1 MIHTCLQ
8 YSMITVT
15 LFGRG
20 GQGIK
25 STAHVMSTAAF
36 LDGNYV
42 QDQPLYSAERRGA
55 PISAYI
61 RISKHPILA
70 RGYVWQ
76 PLFLIVADDSL
87 LDHESEDVL
96 QDVTKDTVIL
106 VNSALST
113 EQIASKYSILNKISV
128 ADLSQLAMDVLH
140 RHMVSVAVA
149 GAAARL
155 IGLDIQNLK
164 QAVALELK
172 EIGIRDEEVVRN
184 MQLAKDAYD
193 ATPYVE
199 AQAPSRVQERAYGI
213 IELQYHGPKL
223 STCTI
228 TGAGNASA
236 RRTGDWSLY
245 KPQIDYEKCTKCTIC
260 FVYYPDSGIAI
271 DKASF
276 PVVDYNA
283 CKGCDLCTTECPPQA
298 ITLVKKSKK

>member
-1 MIHTCLQ
+1 V
-8 YSMITVT
+8 ITVT

-25 STAHVMSTAAF
+25 SAAHVISTAAF

-42 QDQPLYSAERRGA
+42 QDQPLYGAERRGA

-87 LDHESEDVL
+87 LGANGENAM
-96 QDVTKDTVIL
+96 QDITKDTVIL
-106 VNSALST
+106 VNSTLSA
-113 EQIASKYSILNKISV
+113 EQLASKYSIPNKILV

-140 RHMVSVAVA
+140 RRMVSVAVA
-149 GAAARL
+149 GAAAKL
-155 IGLDIQNLK
+155 IGLDIESLK

-172 EIGIRDEEVVRN
+172 EIGIRDEELARN
-184 MQLAKDAYD
+184 IQLAKNAYD
-193 ATPYVE
+193 AIPHVE
-199 AQAPSRVQERAYGI
+199 AQPNLQAQERVYGMV
-213 IELQYHGPKL
+213 ELQYHGPKL

-228 TGAGNASA
+228 TAVGNASA

-245 KPQIDYEKCTKCTIC
+245 KPQIDYEKCTKCMIC
-260 FVYYPDSGIAI
+260 FIYCPDSAISI
-271 DKASF
+271 DKDSF
-276 PVVDYNA
+276 PVVDFNA
-283 CKGCDLCTTECPPQA
+283 CKGCDICTTECPPQA
-298 ITLVKKSKK
+298 ITLVKRTRR